1 MPLSSLGDRFRGCLG
16 REQVTPRRLL
26 GQRLSRIVID
36 GRRRALASG
45 ATAGPRQHPPFAYVA
60 ICEAL
65 RDIFSFG
72 LATVPQEG
80 LDGREGRGW
89 ET

>member
-1 MPLSSLGDRFRGCLG
+1 MPWTRVGHT
-16 REQVTPRRLL
+16 EEAL

-80 LDGREGRGW
+80 LDGREGREGRGR